1 MSRSLGSDAPRKRED
16 EMKNEDEDR
25 LVQVYARVPRTKS
38 KALRQHAL
46 DHDTTVQALLAD
58 AIERIIGG
66 TRAKRSA

>member
-1 MSRSLGSDAPRKRED
+1 
-16 EMKNEDEDR
+16 MKNEDEDR